1 MRCGAAAIVLCLAP
15 ATASAGPLTVGVDLG
30 VADDTPVIGVFG
42 RLGASSWI
50 AGQLELA
57 HVVTDDP
64 RVELRVAT
72 AAVVVDLGARGP
84 LVPTLIV
91 ALGFDTESAL
101 RFEGGLGLE
110 YRATSGVTIG
120 ADVRLGDRRFPDD
133 AMPLTRGAP
142 AAGISYCE
150 WSGECVEPTP
160 ATEPEPRGGT
170 YRSTRITLAVRF

>member
-30 VADDTPVIGVFG
+30 VADDTPALGVFG
-42 RLGASSWI
+42 RLGVSSWI
-50 AGQLELA
+50 SGQLELA
-57 HVVTDDP
+57 QLLTDDP

-84 LVPTLIV
+84 FVPTLIAAV
-91 ALGFDTESAL
+91 GLDSESAL
-101 RFEGGLGLE
+101 RLEGGLGLE
-110 YRATSGVTIG
+110 YRAGSGVTIG

-133 AMPLTRGAP
+133 AMSLTRGGP

-160 ATEPEPRGGT
+160 APEPEPRGGT
-170 YRSTRITLAVRF
+170 YRSARFTLAVRF

>member
-1 MRCGAAAIVLCLAP
+1 MRRAVVALVTCLAP
-15 ATASAGPLTVGVDLG
+15 SLASAGPLTVGVDLG
-30 VADDTPVIGVFG
+30 VADDTPALGVFG
-42 RLGASSWI
+42 RLGVSSWI
-50 AGQLELA
+50 AGQLELT

-84 LVPTLIV
+84 FVPTVIA
-91 ALGFDTESAL
+91 ALGLDSESAL
-101 RFEGGLGLE
+101 RVEGGLGLE

-120 ADVRLGDRRFPDD
+120 ADVRLGDRRFPDN
-133 AMPLTRGAP
+133 AMPLIRGAP
-142 AAGISYCE
+142 ATGISYCE